1 MTEPNPEQTFRSIH
15 RVSTLRYSMWTI
27 MYTAII
33 TLLVLVTMH
42 HLYNYL
48 KSTLT
53 TPVTNDLVSFHEKKI
68 AEMKETTAPEL
79 DGLLQHF
86 KKST

>member
-1 MTEPNPEQTFRSIH
+1 MTEPNPEKTFRSIH
-15 RVSTLRYSMWTI
+15 HVSTLPYCMWTV

-33 TLLVLVTMH
+33 TLLVLVTVH

-48 KSTLT
+48 KSNLT
-53 TPVTNDLVSFHEKKI
+53 TPVTNDLVSYHEKKI
-68 AEMKETTAPEL
+68 AEMKEGTPEL
-79 DGLLQHF
+79 EGLLQHF